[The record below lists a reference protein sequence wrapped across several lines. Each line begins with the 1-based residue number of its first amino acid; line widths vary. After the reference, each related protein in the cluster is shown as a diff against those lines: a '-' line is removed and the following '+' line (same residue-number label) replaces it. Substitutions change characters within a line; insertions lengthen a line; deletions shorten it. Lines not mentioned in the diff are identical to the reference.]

1 MLSKQDN
8 ELMCRTGPDTAMGKA
23 MRHFWI
29 PALLS
34 SELAERDGDPVHVE
48 LLGESF
54 VAFRDTNGN
63 VGMLDEY
70 CCHRGASLTIGR
82 VESCGI
88 RCIYHGWL
96 FAADGTVLETP
107 NVPDPRFKERFKAKS
122 YPVREAGGM
131 IWAYLG
137 DPAKMPELPEYEFMT
152 APDNMRLNRL
162 AVSSC
167 NYVQVLEGLL
177 DSSHLSVLHS
187 SALTGAV
194 NKDLAFA
201 QATNHMQFDAAPRVE
216 TEETAFGL
224 HYAAIRSVEGMAE
237 TRVTAF
243 VSPFWI
249 RNPNG
254 DLTMCC
260 VPMTDEKTAFYT
272 VWYDGEKPYGA
283 DPLKSQQLK
292 MIGFDRETLEAYGQT
307 RQTFGGP
314 NTPSRANGFRQDREL
329 MRKGHFTGVPTLALE
344 DTLVCVSGGPIRDRS
359 KEKLAVVDVA
369 IGQLFRHLIRSA
381 KQVRDGGV
389 PLGYGVSA
397 AKITGLNAQVDAS
410 TDWRSLVPHHYEVE
424 RQMAAA
430 E

>member
-1 MLSKQDN
+1 MLPKQDN
-8 ELMCRTGPDTAMGKA
+8 DLMCRTGPGTPMGKA

-29 PALLS
+29 PALLA
-34 SELAERDGDPVHVE
+34 SELPAPDCDPVHVE

-54 VAFRDTNGN
+54 VAFRDSNGQ

-82 VESCGI
+82 VENCGI

-107 NVPDPRFKERFKAKS
+107 NVPDPRFRQRFKAKS
-122 YPVREAGGM
+122 YPVREAGGL

-137 DPAKMPELPEYEFMT
+137 DPDMVPQLPQYEFMD
-152 APDNMRLNRL
+152 APATMRLNRL
-162 AVSSC
+162 AVSGC

-187 SALTGAV
+187 SALTGGA

-201 QATNHMQFDAAPRVE
+201 QATEHMQFDAAPRVE
-216 TEETAFGL
+216 TEETEFGL
-224 HYAAIRSVEGMAE
+224 HYAAIRNVDGKAE

-260 VPMTDEKTAFYT
+260 VPMTDEKTAFFHI
-272 VWYDGEKPYGA
+272 WYDGKQAYGEE
-283 DPLKSQQLK
+283 PLASSQSRHVGLDQ
-292 MIGFDRETLEAYGQT
+292 ETLEAFGMT
-307 RQTFGGP
+307 RATSDGP
-314 NTPSRANGFRQDREL
+314 NRMQRSNGFGQDRGSVAS
-329 MRKGHFTGVPTLALE
+329 GHFTGMPSFTQE
-344 DTLVCVSGGPIRDRS
+344 DAIVCVSAGGLRDRS
-359 KEKLAVVDVA
+359 REMLSTADLPIAQMYRTLIKSARAVA
-369 IGQLFRHLIRSA
+369 
-381 KQVRDGGV
+381 DGGLPVGYRV
-389 PLGYGVSA
+389 PTPEIQGTHATLEPG
-397 AKITGLNAQVDAS
+397 
-410 TDWRSLVPHHYEVE
+410 TDWRTLVPRHK
-424 RQMAAA
+424 QIKADAA
-430 E
+430 